1 MLIVTIND
9 INTSFT
15 RRNRFPQK
23 TKLSWKKKC
32 MPPLTKTVEV
42 EKKMEDEK
50 HTLFMIKMLC
60 SLFEAGLRWPS
71 WQSTQLSNWRAQIRG
86 SPVKTP
92 PCILM
97 APSTCKNR
105 RGCNVL
111 QIPIQIIPLWLPKR
125 GSHPLRCG
133 SKLRW
138 HVFGSPIG
146 MNPRPSAIAHWSS
159 SNPTLNPLNLL

>member
-111 QIPIQIIPLWLPKR
+111 QISIQHFT
-125 GSHPLRCG
+125 SVG
-133 SKLRW
+133 SKAGESSLQWWIKIVMICLRTI
-138 HVFGSPIG
+138 VRNESQNVGNSPL
-146 MNPRPSAIAHWSS
+146 S
-159 SNPTLNPLNLL
+159 